1 MSNNNIS
8 CPRIVYSP
16 ATDSSVNA
24 QSVDNHQQKLNN
36 RLLDSG
42 IKIIDRE
49 MAIDLMG
56 VLAQPETIKSI
67 THCLNSLFPAL
78 ALTENE
84 GSQLANKLQTAMAD
98 HFATTEG
105 ELTPSEFLNLMFK
118 YLNDRRNLE
127 IQRDLQVVP
136 LIYTL
141 MVVVLNTRSQ
151 AADHDWMANKAQ
163 AANELV
169 QGIGTIGSLFLQ
181 KDISLAGKNNKQD
194 HKLSTTVN
202 NWATQTPKA
211 NKADAAASAA
221 VSSMAFIVPAT
232 ASKGMAKQSYLI
244 AHDAAAPGGH
254 AASGNGLLMVPQ
266 KAKDTINLGHI
277 THEFTQQVNDII
289 GVFVADQQ
297 MDSQLCEMLAEL
309 SDVWINAI
317 QAAVDKML
325 QQEKLQDRQDAET
338 MQMLV
343 KLLARLAM
351 TLDVAHTV
359 YNGPR

>member
-1 MSNNNIS
+1 MSNNTVS
-8 CPRIVYSP
+8 CYRIAYSP
-16 ATDSSVNA
+16 ATDSSVNV
-24 QSVDNHQQKLNN
+24 QSADNYQQKLNN
-36 RLLDSG
+36 RMLDSG
-42 IKIIDRE
+42 IKTINRE
-49 MAIDLMG
+49 MAVELMG
-56 VLAQPETIKSI
+56 SLAEPESIKSI
-67 THCLNSLFPAL
+67 THCLNSMFPAL

-84 GSQLANKLQTAMAD
+84 GNQLANKLQTAMAD

-118 YLNDRRNLE
+118 YLSDRRNLE

-136 LIYTL
+136 LLYTL
-141 MVVVLNTRSQ
+141 MVVIYNTRSQ

-163 AANELV
+163 AVNELV
-169 QGIGTIGSLFLQ
+169 QGIGTLGSILLQ
-181 KDISLAGKNNKQD
+181 NDISVADKNSKQD
-194 HKLSTTVN
+194 DKLNAPVN
-202 NWATQTPKA
+202 NRAIQIPTA
-211 NKADAAASAA
+211 NKTAAASPAA
-221 VSSMAFIVPAT
+221 LSGMAFIVPA
-232 ASKGMAKQSYLI
+232 SKDKGVAKQLNP
-244 AHDAAAPGGH
+244 AGNNAAAPVAG
-254 AASGNGLLMVPQ
+254 SNGLFMVAQ

-277 THEFTQQVNDII
+277 PHEFTQQVNDII
-289 GVFVADQQ
+289 GVFVADKQI
-297 MDSQLCEMLAEL
+297 DSQLCETLAEL
-309 SDVWINAI
+309 SDVWMNGI